1 MMKYG
6 TLENELLYCVKKLR
20 LRSARLQYEHVLMIA
35 MKMKKRLISRLRPCF
50 LKAKVLANK
59 DVYLQ
64 QK

>member
-6 TLENELLYCVKKLR
+6 AFENKLLYCVKKLR

-35 MKMKKRLISRLRPCF
+35 MKMKKQLISRLWPCF